1 MKLLDRN
8 STWNVWNPI
17 LRMKNDPKLSKN
29 GWNWAVILSWCFQ
42 RPNEAESTGDWPN
55 RIQRRSFGAHAL
67 TNGALSNLVPF
78 ILVKKTTFGRF
89 KSKTSS
95 AKLNRVKNPLKSRF
109 RCLHEKNLR
118 KWSEIKNF
126 ISVDEK
132 NAHKCWSLKMRLFL
146 AFLILL

>member
-1 MKLLDRN
+1 MYFPPQMKLLDRN

-89 KSKTSS
+89 NSKTSS
-95 AKLNRVKNPLKSRF
+95 AKLNRVKNPLKPRF
-109 RCLHEKNLR
+109 RCLPEKKICENEVRLKTSFQLTR
-118 KWSEIKNF
+118 KMCTNVE
-126 ISVDEK
+126 
-132 NAHKCWSLKMRLFL
+132 A
-146 AFLILL
+146 